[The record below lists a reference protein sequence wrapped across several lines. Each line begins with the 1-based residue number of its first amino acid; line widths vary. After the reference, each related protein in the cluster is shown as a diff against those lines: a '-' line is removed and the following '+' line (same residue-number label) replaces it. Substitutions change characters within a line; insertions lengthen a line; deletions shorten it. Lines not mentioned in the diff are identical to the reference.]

1 MALRSHLTL
10 PPDPLS
16 VRRARQHVSEIL
28 VEAGRPEWVDDAAL
42 AVTEVV
48 ANVVLHAHTPCEL
61 SVYVADDRVQVSV
74 RDYSRD
80 LPTHQHFS
88 AFATTGRGL
97 SLVTRLSAD
106 FGIQAL
112 DSEHGKGGKVVWFV
126 LDGVDRDVE
135 PDGPG
140 DEWDLTGLDMLDD
153 PVDESHTV
161 LLAGVPM
168 ALWLAGLEHETAVL
182 RELYL
187 VAAAPSRTSGDVAV
201 DLAAA
206 ETVLRTL
213 SEGSVRAIEQAAAE
227 PKLAAVARSSSHSAT
242 GRLAAGWN
250 EQEQLLDVVL
260 TTTSVDRSDVNAF
273 QDALDLGQRLAGEGR
288 LLVRPALDELVALR
302 DWACDQMVAQV
313 AGIPAAAWDEST
325 TRPVVPVPSAYRL
338 PHWDDTAVRTS
349 ERAVVAADDSNRMIA
364 VSQAAA
370 AVLGGTPADLIG
382 RRLTTIIPPRL
393 RDQHVAGF
401 TRHLATGE
409 AHLLGVELEL
419 PVLRLDGR
427 EVVRRLLIEQVTAP
441 AGRQVYVAWLSPVPD
456 R

>member
-28 VEAGRPEWVDDAAL
+28 VEAGHPEWVDDAAL

-48 ANVVLHAHTPCEL
+48 ANVVLHAHTQCEL
-61 SVYVADDRVQVSV
+61 SVYVADDRVRVSV

-80 LPTHQHFS
+80 LPTQQHFS

-97 SLVTRLSAD
+97 SLVTRLSAE
-106 FGIQAL
+106 FGIEAL
-112 DSEHGKGGKVVWFV
+112 GSERGTTGKVVWFV
-126 LDGVDRDVE
+126 LDGIEREIE
-135 PDGPG
+135 PDAPG
-140 DEWDLTGLDMLDD
+140 EEWDLTGLDLLDE
-153 PVDESHTV
+153 PVDEASAV

-168 ALWLAGLEHETAVL
+168 ALWLAGLEHETSVL

-201 DLAAA
+201 DLSAA
-206 ETVLRTL
+206 ESVLRTL
-213 SEGSVRAIEQAAAE
+213 SEGSVRAIEHAATE
-227 PKLAAVARSSSHSAT
+227 PRMAAAVARSSSHPAT
-242 GRLAAGWN
+242 GRLAAAWN
-250 EQEQLLDVVL
+250 QQAVLDVVL
-260 TTTSVDRSDVNAF
+260 TTGSVHRSDVNAF

-302 DWACDQMVAQV
+302 DWACDQMVAQA
-313 AGIPAAAWDEST
+313 AGIPASAWDGST
-325 TRPVVPVPSAYRL
+325 TRPAVPVPSPYLL
-338 PHWDDTAVRTS
+338 PDWDDTAVRTS
-349 ERAVVAADDSNRMIA
+349 ERAVVAADDSNRLIA

-370 AVLGGTPADLIG
+370 AVLGGTPDDLIG
-382 RRLTTIIPPRL
+382 RRITTIIPPRL

-409 AHLLGVELEL
+409 AHVLGVELEL

-427 EVVRRLLIEQVTAP
+427 EVMRRLMIEQVTAP

-456 R
+456 E

>member
-48 ANVVLHAHTPCEL
+48 ANVVLHAHTACEL
-61 SVYVADDRVQVSV
+61 SVYVDDDKVRVSV

-112 DSEHGKGGKVVWFV
+112 DAEHGEGGKVVWFV
-126 LDGVDRDVE
+126 LDGVERDIE
-135 PDGPG
+135 PDAPG
-140 DEWDLTGLDMLDD
+140 DEWDLTGLDLLDD
-153 PVDESHTV
+153 PVDESQEV

-213 SEGSVRAIEQAAAE
+213 SEGSVRAIEMAAAE
-227 PKLAAVARSSSHSAT
+227 PKLAALARSSTHPAT
-242 GRLAAGWN
+242 GRLAANWN
-250 EQEQLLDVVL
+250 GHELLDVHV
-260 TTTSVDRSDVNAF
+260 TTTAVDRSDVNAF

-302 DWACDQMVAQV
+302 DWACDQMVAQA
-313 AGIPAAAWDEST
+313 AGIPASAWDGAT
-325 TRPVVPVPSAYRL
+325 ARPAVPVPSAYRL
-338 PHWDDTAVRTS
+338 PHWDDTEVRTS
-349 ERAVVAADDSNRMIA
+349 KRAVVAADDSNRLIA

-382 RRLTTIIPPRL
+382 RRITTIIPPRL

-409 AHLLGVELEL
+409 AHVLGVELEL

-427 EVVRRLLIEQVTAP
+427 EVMRRLMIEQVTAP
-441 AGRQVYVAWLSPVPD
+441 AGRQVYVAWLNPVPEP
-456 R
+456 

>member
-28 VEAGRPEWVDDAAL
+28 VESGHPEWVDDAAL

-48 ANVVLHAHTPCEL
+48 ANVVLHAHTKCEL
-61 SVYVADDRVQVSV
+61 SVQVADDRVQVSV
-74 RDYSRD
+74 RDYSHD

-106 FGIQAL
+106 FGIEAL
-112 DSEHGKGGKVVWFV
+112 ASERGEGGKVVWFV
-126 LDGVDRDVE
+126 LDGIERDIE
-135 PDGPG
+135 PDEPG
-140 DEWDLTGLDMLDD
+140 EEWDLTGLDLLED
-153 PVDESHTV
+153 PPDEAPAV
-161 LLAGVPM
+161 LLPGVPM
-168 ALWLAGLEHETAVL
+168 ALWLAALEHETSVL

-206 ETVLRTL
+206 ESVLRAL
-213 SEGSVRAIEQAAAE
+213 SEGSARAIERAAAE
-227 PKLAAVARSSSHSAT
+227 P
-242 GRLAAGWN
+242 RLAAAARASGNLTIGRPAAAWSV
-250 EQEQLLDVVL
+250 QTVLDVVL
-260 TTTSVDRSDVNAF
+260 TATTFDRADVNAF

-302 DWACDQMVAQV
+302 DWACDQMVAQA
-313 AGIPAAAWDEST
+313 AGIPASAWDGT
-325 TRPVVPVPSAYRL
+325 AKRPAVPVPSSYRL
-338 PHWDDTAVRTS
+338 PDWDDSAVRTS
-349 ERAVVAADDSNRMIA
+349 ERAVVAADDSNRLIA
-364 VSQAAA
+364 VSEAAA
-370 AVLGGTPADLIG
+370 AVLGGRPADLIG
-382 RRLTTIIPPRL
+382 RRITTIIPPRL

-401 TRHLATGE
+401 TRHLATGVS
-409 AHLLGVELEL
+409 HVLGVELDL

-427 EVVRRLLIEQVTAP
+427 EVVRRLMIEQVSAP

-456 R
+456 E

>member
-28 VEAGRPEWVDDAAL
+28 VEAGHPEWVDDAAL

-61 SVYVADDRVQVSV
+61 SVYVADDRVRVSV

-80 LPTHQHFS
+80 LPTQQHFS

-106 FGIQAL
+106 FGIEAL
-112 DSEHGKGGKVVWFV
+112 GAERGAEGKVVWFV
-126 LDGVDRDVE
+126 LDGVDRDIE
-135 PDGPG
+135 PDEPG
-140 DEWDLTGLDMLDD
+140 EEWDLTGLDLLDE
-153 PVDESHTV
+153 PVDESSAV

-168 ALWLAGLEHETAVL
+168 ALWLAGLEHETSVL

-201 DLAAA
+201 DLSAA
-206 ETVLRTL
+206 ESVLRTL

-227 PKLAAVARSSSHSAT
+227 PRLAAIARASSHLTS
-242 GRLAAGWN
+242 GRLAAAWSR
-250 EQEQLLDVVL
+250 QEVLDVVL
-260 TTTSVDRSDVNAF
+260 TTATVDRSDINAF

-302 DWACDQMVAQV
+302 DWACDQMVAQT
-313 AGIPAAAWDEST
+313 AGNPASPWDPT
-325 TRPVVPVPSAYRL
+325 AQRPAVPVPSPYRL
-338 PHWDDTAVRTS
+338 PDWDDSVVRLS
-349 ERAVVAADDSNRMIA
+349 ERAVVAADDSNRLIA
-364 VSQAAA
+364 VSEPAA
-370 AVLGGTPADLIG
+370 AVLGGTPGDLIG
-382 RRLTTIIPPRL
+382 RRITTIIPPRL

-409 AHLLGVELEL
+409 SHVLGVELDL

-427 EVVRRLLIEQVTAP
+427 EVVRRLMIEQVTAP
-441 AGRQVYVAWLSPVPD
+441 AGRQVYLAWLSPVPD
-456 R
+456 E